1 MWFLILASLIVHLVH
16 TPATGSRLLSFCLSG
31 LCLQWGEL
39 GVRRPG
45 SIYIRTCCVIQGTGL
60 HLSKHICQMRM
71 PLISLPYRN
80 AKILQGVS
88 VRGVKCTHRCLTC
101 PALGTPSFQG
111 SPAPSC
117 GTAQDHNT
125 GFVDQQ
131 RSTFI
136 LFPSQAQ
143 AMQAAVPDS
152 SLPLPPPRPV
162 THQSC
167 QTSILPGFLPK
178 PCLVRMQD

>member
-1 MWFLILASLIVHLVH
+1 MWLLILASPIVHLVH
-16 TPATGSRLLSFCLSG
+16 TPATGSRFLSFHLSG

-45 SIYIRTCCVIQGTGL
+45 SISIRTCCVTQGTGL
-60 HLSKHICQMRM
+60 HLSEHICQMRM
-71 PLISLPYRN
+71 PLSSLAYRN
-80 AKILQGVS
+80 AKMLQGVS
-88 VRGVKCTHRCLTC
+88 LRSVKCTHKCPTC

-117 GTAQDHNT
+117 GKAQDHNT

-136 LFPSQAQ
+136 LLPSQARS
-143 AMQAAVPDS
+143 MQAAAPDS
-152 SLPLPPPRPV
+152 SLPLPPPWPV
-162 THQSC
+162 THQCC
-167 QTSILPGFLPK
+167 QASTLPGFLPK
-178 PCLVRMQD
+178 PCLRMQD